1 MTAPPFPA
9 RLFSNHVYE
18 IKNKQ
23 DLIMFYHA
31 ACFSPSKVTFIQA
44 IKHNA
49 FTSWPGLTAEIV
61 DKYLAKTKATVKS
74 HIKQKFK
81 GTNYTYNLMAQL

>member
-1 MTAPPFPA
+1 
-9 RLFSNHVYE
+9 
-18 IKNKQ
+18 
-23 DLIMFYHA
+23 MFYHA

-81 GTNYTYNLMAQL
+81 GTNYTQPKQLQPKAPSEVITQRTLQNVF